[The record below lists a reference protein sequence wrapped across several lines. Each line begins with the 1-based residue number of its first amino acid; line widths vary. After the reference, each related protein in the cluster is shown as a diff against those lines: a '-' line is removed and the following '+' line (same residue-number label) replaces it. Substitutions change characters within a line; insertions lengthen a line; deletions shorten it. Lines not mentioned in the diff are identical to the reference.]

1 VEAGEDGT
9 AAINITDEFI
19 SLKGDNSIVG
29 RTMVR

>member
-19 SLKGDNSIVG
+19 SLKAIALSDVPW
-29 RTMVR
+29 